1 MAKAKKTVKT
11 LGQRMQMFDAF
22 VTGIKTNAAPEG
34 ELLEFIA
41 VRSTA
46 ALERFALALSQIKN
60 ENFDAALKT
69 LRKVRAAIRPVA
81 RDYPFEP
88 GRRVDLVRSEHGWHN
103 GNLSGTVLERSG
115 DTYVVAT
122 DDGYNVM
129 VEHTRDMTAG
139 W

>member
-1 MAKAKKTVKT
+1 MVKAKKTVKT

-22 VTGIKTNAAPEG
+22 VAGIETNAAPEG

-41 VRSTA
+41 ERQIAS
-46 ALERFALALSQIKN
+46 LKRFALALSQIKN
-60 ENFDAALKT
+60 KNFDAALKT
-69 LRKVRAAIRPVA
+69 LRKVRAAIAPVA
-81 RDYPFEP
+81 RDFPFEP
-88 GRRVDLVRSEHGWHN
+88 GRRVDLIRSEHGWHN
-103 GNLSGTVLERSG
+103 GNLSGVVLGRSG

>member
-11 LGQRMQMFDAF
+11 LEQRMQLFDAF
-22 VTGIKTNAAPEG
+22 VAGIETNTMPTG

-41 VRSTA
+41 ERS
-46 ALERFALALSQIKN
+46 
-60 ENFDAALKT
+60 DAAIVRMAMAVAQMKNGNFKAAASS
-69 LRKVRAAIRPVA
+69 LRRIRAAIAPVA
-81 RDYPFEP
+81 RDFPFEP
-88 GRRVDLVRSEHGWHN
+88 GRRVDLIRSEHGWHN
-103 GNLSGTVLERSG
+103 GALSGVVLERSG

-139 W
+139 Y